1 MASSIERRQQR
12 IVGGR
17 LYVPAALR
25 RSAKVLKKGKRATA
39 KLSVT
44 LTDLAANSKTEK
56 LKVTLRR

>member
-1 MASSIERRQQR
+1 M
-12 IVGGR
+12 
-17 LYVPAALR
+17 PAVLR
-25 RSAKVLKKGKRATA
+25 RSAEVLKNGKRATA